1 MRKRVWNSRPE
12 STVDVDADLLID
24 PDAEVVLPKDD
35 VHRLREEI
43 DIVLVILVGGFLGT
57 LCRYELSTHWS
68 QSSAAFPLTIF
79 TINVTGSLLIGVTLT
94 TIMEKMRPTRY
105 LRPLTC
111 VGFLGGWTTM
121 STLAV
126 ESDHLISSN
135 HLGMAMAYVFAT
147 MFLTPVVAALGIS
160 LAHLLPGS
168 QRQASKVPEQ

>member
-1 MRKRVWNSRPE
+1 MRKRVLNSRSGE
-12 STVDVDADLLID
+12 AVDVDADLLVD

-57 LCRYELSTHWS
+57 LCRYELSVHWS
-68 QSSAAFPLTIF
+68 QSSTAFPLTTF
-79 TINVTGSLLIGVTLT
+79 TINVTGSLLIGIILT

-121 STLAV
+121 STFAV

-135 HLGMAMAYVFAT
+135 HLGIAMAYIFAT
-147 MFLTPVVAALGIS
+147 MFVTPTAAALGIS
-160 LAHLLPGS
+160 LAHLLPGM
-168 QRQASKVPEQ
+168 QKEVVKALEQ